1 MMAIFDAAKFAQYIR
16 QHQNPLVVVGDGC
29 DRIRL
34 DGKLLVDYA
43 TEIAL
48 KLGCP
53 VAATGNTVLA
63 VKKDKRIKTK
73 KMWLAELFRYL
84 QEKWAEPL
92 VAQRPDILVLI
103 GYRPETIDG
112 MNSGLKRIHTVHLG
126 PGKALSAD
134 KSMEALPF
142 SQWKKNLDELIRA
155 L

>member
-1 MMAIFDAAKFAQYIR
+1 MMPTFNAAKFAEYIR
-16 QHQNPLVVVGDGC
+16 GHKNPVVVAGGGC

-43 TEIAL
+43 AEVAR

-63 VKKDKRIKTK
+63 IKKDETIKTK

-84 QEKWAEPL
+84 QDKWAEPL
-92 VAQRPDILVLI
+92 LDNRPDLLVLI
-103 GYRPETIDG
+103 GYRPEAIDG
-112 MNSGLKRIHTVHLG
+112 MISGLKRVHTVHLG
-126 PGKALSAD
+126 PGKALSAN
-134 KSMEALPF
+134 KSVAALPF
-142 SQWKKNLDELIRA
+142 SQWKENLDDLIRA